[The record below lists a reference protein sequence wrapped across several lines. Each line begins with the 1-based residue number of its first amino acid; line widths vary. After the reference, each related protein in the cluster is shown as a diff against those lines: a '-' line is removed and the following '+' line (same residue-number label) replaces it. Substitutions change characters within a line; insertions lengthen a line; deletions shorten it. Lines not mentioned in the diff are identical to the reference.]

1 MRGRP
6 DIYLVI
12 KNEKI
17 MSMFIKLLIYK
28 MKTIDG
34 TRNTMDKF
42 VDSILKRELSHR
54 PNMTN
59 IEQYEIKLKLENHLL
74 NSVAYQYQLI
84 KIRHKISYSAFMKNQ
99 TIVELWLTQIK
110 RTYKQLVQTF

>member
-34 TRNTMDKF
+34 TRDSMDK
-42 VDSILKRELSHR
+42 VVEQVMKREMKEK

-59 IEQYEIKLKLENHLL
+59 VQQYEMKIKLENHLL
-74 NSVAYQYQLI
+74 NSVAY
-84 KIRHKISYSAFMKNQ
+84 
-99 TIVELWLTQIK
+99 
-110 RTYKQLVQTF
+110 